1 MRKSINTEVSNHCTL
16 ALHIS
21 NIYKTLGLDLPAQC
35 LWKRQSQ
42 PQHMIYHCIQYE
54 QEMVLCHKDQP
65 FNGQRPLKRPK
76 SKKSFL
82 VWAAGQRWQKLAGC
96 GRFRACARGRR
107 PAGRGRCSSTGRLPT
122 SATAALIPQAQ
133 VCLPLYLFHHV
144 IFSRDIWIEMNTNI
158 AIRLYPHKLPMHM
171 Y

>member
-96 GRFRACARGRR
+96 GSFKGRVR
-107 PAGRGRCSSTGRLPT
+107 PSAGRPWQVQQHWPAANFCHCCPDTTGTGLSPSLPI
-122 SATAALIPQAQ
+122 SP
-133 VCLPLYLFHHV
+133 CYLQQGHMN
-144 IFSRDIWIEMNTNI
+144 RDEYKYCN
-158 AIRLYPHKLPMHM
+158 
-171 Y
+171 